1 MNATMNIIQ
10 EVITYF
16 RNNLQQN
23 EHVCAEP
30 VAHQLCT
37 MQGQTTVSL
46 IAGALYDVYVR
57 YPLNKVVDEHAHFLM
72 QPRVVDAIKAIQ
84 YSDIER
90 NHIDVAIQE
99 IQHKQMSRK
108 WAQQGRPVIRVR

>member
-1 MNATMNIIQ
+1 MDATIKVIQ
-10 EVITYF
+10 EVIMYF

-37 MQGQTTVSL
+37 MQGQTTVSV
-46 IAGALYDVYVR
+46 IAGALHDVYVC

-72 QPRVVDAIKAIQ
+72 QPHVVNAVKAIQ
-84 YSDIER
+84 RNDIER

-99 IQHKQMSRK
+99 IQHRQMSRK